1 MTQYVLNNYKK
12 SKLTVG
18 ALWLVYAS
26 SYFIRTCYGASI
38 AAIVD
43 EGMFGKG
50 QVGLIGTVFFVC
62 YGVGQLISGLVG
74 DKINP
79 FYMILFGSFAGA
91 LSCFAMSVANTLA
104 LMMIIWALNGF
115 FQSMLWSPI
124 LRIFSETIDSGLRKN
139 AILNVSL
146 SLPVGTIC
154 AYLVSTVIIKFL
166 SWKYIFVCGGFCIL
180 FAAAFVFF
188 VFLYTKRDIQ
198 KTTVPTVRQKDEKGK
213 SSFFSLATV
222 SGLFIIAV
230 PSFLHGMMR
239 DGITNW
245 VPTMIGETYSIS
257 PSMSVLLTILLPIFN
272 AFGAYA
278 VTPIYKKF
286 RENEMKTAGFVGA
299 IVVIP
304 LFLLLFNGKI
314 SVFVILILL
323 ALTTSI
329 MYALNYL
336 IISLVPVRFS
346 KYAATSTVSGVLNSA
361 AHIGAAVSS
370 YGFGAVAQKFGWTV
384 VVLLWLVSAMMI
396 FVFSLL
402 SNKKWKKFIRK

>member
-1 MTQYVLNNYKK
+1 MTQLVLNNYKK
-12 SKLTVG
+12 CKLTVA

-26 SYFIRTCYGASI
+26 SYFIRTCYAASI

-79 FYMILFGSFAGA
+79 FYMIMFGSFAGA

-104 LMMIIWALNGF
+104 LMLIIWALNGF
-115 FQSMLWSPI
+115 LQSMLWSPI
-124 LRIFSETIDSGLRKN
+124 LRIFSETIDKGLRKN

-154 AYLVSTVIIKFL
+154 A
-166 SWKYIFVCGGFCIL
+166 GGFCIL
-180 FAAAFVFF
+180 LAAAFVLF
-188 VFLYTKRDIQ
+188 VFLYAKRDIQ
-198 KTTVPTVRQKDEKGK
+198 KTTVPTVKQKDEKGK

-222 SGLFIIAV
+222 SGLFVIAV

-257 PSMSVLLTILLPIFN
+257 PSISVLLTILLPIFN

-278 VTPIYKKF
+278 VTPIYKKL
-286 RENEMKTAGFVGA
+286 RENEMKTAGIVGA

-304 LFLLLFNGKI
+304 LSLLLFNGKI

-402 SNKKWKKFIRK
+402 SNEKWKRFI